1 MSTERRWPIRLAAF
15 VMAVL
20 ALVALSAALLAPHR
34 PRANW
39 VWEWQ
44 DVGAARVATLVG
56 GASVIVV
63 VGLAAVAWRQQPN
76 RSLFAEALF
85 TALAVGSAFLLIR
98 SGTWLPDFQP
108 VMP

>member
-1 MSTERRWPIRLAAF
+1 
-15 VMAVL
+15 MAGL

-34 PRANW
+34 YRANW
-39 VWEWQ
+39 AWEWQ

-56 GASVIVV
+56 GASVIIVA
-63 VGLAAVAWRQQPN
+63 GSAVLAWRRQCN

-85 TALAVGSAFLLIR
+85 TALAAGSAFLLIR